1 MVCMERSWTGSVS
14 IYQPLKRDRKVRP
27 QSRKGDGQAA
37 NLAPAQILEGFSEED
52 PNTQHPGR
60 VSVRPTFDDVRVF
73 QWQLPQQLVFAGRVN
88 DAGCRVPV
96 GSQGELWP
104 GQGSGTHGG
113 KTAPH
118 FLRPPCQAL
127 TTHRLMELRRREPDF
142 RFRVVQTM
150 RSVNRKRDRS
160 FLPPTAFCGA
170 RGRIQA
176 QRPTLLPTVPK
187 GTARPRE
194 G

>member
-1 MVCMERSWTGSVS
+1 MG
-14 IYQPLKRDRKVRP
+14 
-27 QSRKGDGQAA
+27 
-37 NLAPAQILEGFSEED
+37 N
-52 PNTQHPGR
+52 PGK
-60 VSVRPTFDDVRVF
+60 
-73 QWQLPQQLVFAGRVN
+73 
-88 DAGCRVPV
+88 
-96 GSQGELWP
+96 LWL
-104 GQGSGTHGG
+104 GQGSGTQRG

-118 FLRPPCQAL
+118 LLRPYSPAPD
-127 TTHRLMELRRREPDF
+127 THRLMELRRREPDF